1 MLNKTPAA
9 ISATLTVLILV
20 LLAILFVLLQMVALN
35 GASEKQGLT
44 AIGLSLGCQS
54 LAILLLGALAA
65 RATTFLIT
73 RVEWNS
79 ILAVM
84 VTVLTAATIG
94 GVIAFLSMIIAIPVA
109 GIR

>member
-1 MLNKTPAA
+1 VPTRTPAT
-9 ISATLTVLILV
+9 ISATLTILILV

-35 GASEKQGLT
+35 GASERQGLT
-44 AIGLSLGCQS
+44 AMGLSLGCQS
-54 LAILLLGALAA
+54 LVIILLGALAA

-73 RVEWNS
+73 KVAWNS
-79 ILAVM
+79 ILAVV
-84 VTVLTAATIG
+84 VTVLAATMIG

>member
-9 ISATLTVLILV
+9 ISATLTILILI
-20 LLAILFVLLQMVALN
+20 LLAILFALLQMVALN
-35 GASEKQGLT
+35 GASERQGLT
-44 AIGLSLGCQS
+44 AMGLALGCQS
-54 LAILLLGALAA
+54 LVILLLGAMAA

-79 ILAVM
+79 ILAVA
-84 VTVLTAATIG
+84 VTVLAAAMIG
-94 GVIAFLSMIIAIPVA
+94 GVIGFLSMIIAIPVA